1 MSTSFS
7 LRNCIQG
14 FIGNR
19 TLTDMDLAAQLE
31 HCLRLY
37 RDYLNARR
45 LAYDRGELDVGGPS
59 EARVDPY
66 DSIQRGDTE
75 EYHPDDEEEQPQPD
89 QMIGGKKSRKRRHR
103 HKSRRNRRKSHKRK

>member
-1 MSTSFS
+1 MSFS
-7 LRNCIQG
+7 LRDCIQG

-37 RDYLNARR
+37 RDALQARR
-45 LAYDRGELDVGGPS
+45 IAF
-59 EARVDPY
+59 

-75 EYHPDDEEEQPQPD
+75 EYHPDDEMDRPPPD
-89 QMIGGKKSRKRRHR
+89 QMIGGKKSRRHR
-103 HKSRRNRRKSHKRK
+103 KSRRNRRKSHKRK

>member
-1 MSTSFS
+1 MPFS
-7 LRNCIQG
+7 LRNCIQH

-19 TLTDMDLAAQLE
+19 SLTDVDLAVQLK
-31 HCLRLY
+31 HCLENY
-37 RDYLNARR
+37 NQARR
-45 LAYDRGELDVGGPS
+45 LAYDRGELDVGGPA

-75 EYHPDDEEEQPQPD
+75 EYNPDDHTDGEQAPPD
-89 QMIGGKKSRKRRHR
+89 QMTGGKNSRRRRHR

>member
-1 MSTSFS
+1 MPFS
-7 LRNCIQG
+7 LRNCIQH
-14 FIGNR
+14 FLSNER
-19 TLTDMDLAAQLE
+19 LNDTDLAAQLE
-31 HCLRLY
+31 HCLRYY
-37 RDYLNARR
+37 RDALQARR

-75 EYHPDDEEEQPQPD
+75 EYHPDDEEEQPPPD
-89 QMIGGKKSRKRRHR
+89 QMIGGKKSRHRRHR

>member
-31 HCLRLY
+31 HCLRHY
-37 RDYLNARR
+37 RDALQARHI
-45 LAYDRGELDVGGPS
+45 AF
-59 EARVDPY
+59 

-75 EYHPDDEEEQPQPD
+75 EYHPDDEVDRPPPD
-89 QMIGGKKSRKRRHR
+89 QMIGGKISRHRRHR